1 MFFQQIT
8 GQAFTSQY
16 SVVFYK
22 QQGFT
27 NAFLLGVVNNIVS
40 LFCTLSTSLVVDRY
54 GRRPI
59 LLTGGSLMAA
69 FLFILGRVGVNP
81 HPNQREKNTM
91 VASVVLYGGAYA
103 ISWAPM

>member
-69 FLFILGRVGVNP
+69 FLFILGSVGVNP

-103 ISWAPM
+103 VSWAPM